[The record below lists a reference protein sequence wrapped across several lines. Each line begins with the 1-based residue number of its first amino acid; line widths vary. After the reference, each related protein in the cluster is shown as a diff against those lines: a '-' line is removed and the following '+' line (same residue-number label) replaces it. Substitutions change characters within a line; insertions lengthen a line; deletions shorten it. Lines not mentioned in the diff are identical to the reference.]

1 LVNSGTITG
10 NIVNMSANALTIAG
24 GTGGAIGTFTGG
36 TITST
41 GADVA
46 FVSGAI
52 HLGDNIQVGSHTAT
66 NSGATISLAN
76 NVVVNGNFRQSS
88 GTLDLKG
95 YVLTVNGAADV
106 SGGVVAAALSST
118 SNYLSGQT
126 TTLISGGVGSG
137 FGGMV
142 LSNTVTGLNGSA
154 TSSAN
159 DLLFTVGNDYIGGSY
174 GTLSVT
180 GALTNSTGGATALYI
195 ASTGSLGLLANSGT
209 INGNIA
215 NLSSNILTIAG
226 GTGGVT
232 GTLTGG
238 TITSTGA
245 NVVLASGNIALS
257 DQVNVGTQTLVNSGA
272 SVTLG
277 SSVSV
282 TGNYSQSAG
291 LLALGSSTLDV
302 SGTASV
308 SGGTVSGALSSTAN
322 YMVGDTSTLI
332 SAGVGSSY
340 VGVSVANAV
349 GGLSGSALNSGGNL
363 LFAVGNDYIGGSL
376 ASLSVTGA
384 LANTA
389 GGATAVIASTGSLG
403 QLVNSGTITGN
414 IVNMSANA
422 LTIAGAPAA
431 PSAPS
436 PAGRSP
442 APARMSFWRRAICP
456 CRIR

>member
-1 LVNSGTITG
+1 
-10 NIVNMSANALTIAG
+10 
-24 GTGGAIGTFTGG
+24 
-36 TITST
+36 
-41 GADVA
+41 
-46 FVSGAI
+46 
-52 HLGDNIQVGSHTAT
+52 
-66 NSGATISLAN
+66 
-76 NVVVNGNFRQSS
+76 
-88 GTLDLKG
+88 
-95 YVLTVNGAADV
+95 
-106 SGGVVAAALSST
+106 
-118 SNYLSGQT
+118 
-126 TTLISGGVGSG
+126 
-137 FGGMV
+137 MV